1 MKNGILIGTAF
12 GMIIGALLVNNNAR
26 MRDMVSCT
34 QERVENKLK
43 QCKDAIMKKDCG
55 CGCADESEQQSNQQN
70 QNTQNSES
78 SQSDY
83 LN

>member
-43 QCKDAIMKKDCG
+43 QCKDAIMNKDCN
-55 CGCADESEQQSNQQN
+55 CGCSNESEQSNQQN
-70 QNTQNSES
+70 QNAQNSEN